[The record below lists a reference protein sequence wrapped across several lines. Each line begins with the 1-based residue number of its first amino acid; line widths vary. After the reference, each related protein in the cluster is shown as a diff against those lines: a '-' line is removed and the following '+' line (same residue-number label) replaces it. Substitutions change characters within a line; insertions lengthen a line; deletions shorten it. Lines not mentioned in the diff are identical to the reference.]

1 MPSDVEMESE
11 GERDREERRRKKKER
26 SKSKE
31 REKGRERSR
40 SKGREKSKEREKKK
54 HKKHKKEKKKH
65 KKRDRSS
72 EGDDTAN
79 EGGDTPEKKRN
90 AEGEKTPTGRDKERD
105 KTPEMPEI
113 EKLPGLGK
121 YDSDGEEGE
130 IEEKKLEIERER
142 RREYAREE
150 EGEKKDDRKEY
161 QRDEKRANSRDKRD
175 GSRERERKKRRSRS
189 RERKRSGE
197 RGRDRDTRDR
207 DVGRENAF
215 RSEGRENTFRSEGR
229 DNSFR
234 SERDNKDRDGR
245 DKYRREE
252 RNSESKDGR
261 EKERGSEEPGELGG
275 GSKEVASLS
284 IEESNKMRAK
294 LGLKPLNVANIVY
307 EDDNPDMPGE
317 LIPGDRDKTRH
328 LPPQH
333 WGERDQQKK
342 LVEKLG
348 IKRDVRQIKTKLS
361 VVKGLGESESDDD
374 DAGKWV
380 ERQKKK
386 VKEKED
392 AAKRAKAME
401 ELDQEFG
408 VQEIVEEGLKEKQQQ
423 EYSSRDLKGIRVE
436 HSAEAFGESNTV
448 LTLQDQDILSD
459 KYQDVLVNVNIVD
472 QERTKKSLAN
482 IKAGKDGYQAYDQEV
497 VDELTGEVTRKDLLY
512 QYQEELE
519 GVKKDGFT
527 LEGEGEFSE
536 AVSREREL
544 AKIRQKLRQQ
554 NAVSLE
560 TPAPKLATDYYT
572 DREMMAFKKPK
583 KKKKIRKKMLKADDL
598 LAMTQES
605 SLLPTNF
612 GEKQKKRAMRII
624 DDDQLL
630 PDGRLP
636 EDHDDLPVVPD
647 MTGMR
652 FDREMEEDSR
662 AMRALKVARK
672 LTKVKTVDIVA
683 EEVLRDSR
691 ENTVDMDDESGDGA
705 HYSDLIIDQTQEFC
719 RGLGEVGSYELS
731 GLGETV
737 DKELLDFEK
746 SLESKRMRSA
756 VEWSKM
762 EDREDEKQPEKEVVR
777 SSRGTWE
784 EVDEEVVEEGRWKE
798 GARRQQRRGGSS
810 SSSNTGGGKAPYR
823 PAILE
828 DEALAAT
835 GMGAALKM
843 ALQKGYLDNEEKKI
857 KSTGLVHLKCK
868 NYNIDDKS
876 RDHEE
881 DDRKRRGGGRDRGY
895 QGPTSSFSEKKG
907 YKPEVTIEYVDDTGR
922 AMNPKEAF
930 RFLSHKFHGKGSGKL
945 KTEKRQR
952 KVLEDKLMEKMSST
966 DTPLNT
972 LSKLQSKT
980 KELATPYLVLSGNKH
995 SMGGHTS
1002 LKK

>member
-1 MPSDVEMESE
+1 MGSDVEMESE
-11 GERDREERRRKKKER
+11 GEKEREERRRKKRDR

-31 REKGRERSR
+31 RDKGRERSR
-40 SKGREKSKEREKKK
+40 SKGRERSKDREKRK
-54 HKKHKKEKKKH
+54 HKKHKKDKKKH

-79 EGGDTPEKKRN
+79 EGGDTPEKK
-90 AEGEKTPTGRDKERD
+90 TPTGRDKERD
-105 KTPEMPEI
+105 KTPELPEI

-121 YDSDGEEGE
+121 YDSEGEEGE

-142 RREYAREE
+142 RKEYVREE
-150 EGEKKDDRKEY
+150 EGENKEERKEY
-161 QRDEKRANSRDKRD
+161 QRAGSRD
-175 GSRERERKKRRSRS
+175 RERKRRKSRS
-189 RERKRSGE
+189 RERKRSGD
-197 RGRDRDTRDR
+197 RGRDRDREGRD
-207 DVGRENAF
+207 
-215 RSEGRENTFRSEGR
+215 EGRENNIRSERENKDREGRDEGRENSFRSERENKDREGR
-229 DNSFR
+229 DSSFR
-234 SERDNKDRDGR
+234 SERDNKERDGR
-245 DKYRREE
+245 DRYRREE
-252 RNSESKDGR
+252 RSEARDGHEKDG
-261 EKERGSEEPGELGG
+261 KSEEPGELGG
-275 GSKEVASLS
+275 GKEVLSLS
-284 IEESNKMRAK
+284 IEESNKLRAK
-294 LGLKPLNVANIVY
+294 LGLKPLNISNIVV
-307 EDDNPDMPGE
+307 EDENSDLPGE

-328 LPPQH
+328 LVPQH

-342 LVEKLG
+342 LVEKLAL
-348 IKRDVRQIKTKLS
+348 KRDHRKVKTKLA
-361 VVKGLGESESDDD
+361 VVKGLGDSDSEED
-374 DAGKWV
+374 DAAKWV

-386 VKEKED
+386 VKDKEE
-392 AAKRAKAME
+392 AEKRAKAME

-408 VQEIVEEGLKEKQQQ
+408 VQDIVEEGLKEKQQK
-423 EYSSRDLKGIRVE
+423 EYSSRDLRGMRVE
-436 HSAEAFGESNTV
+436 HSAEAFGESTTV
-448 LTLQDQDILSD
+448 LTLQDQDILSE
-459 KYQDVLVNVNIVD
+459 KYEDVLVNVNIVD
-472 QERTKKSLAN
+472 NERHKKSLAN
-482 IKAGKDGYQAYDQEV
+482 IKAGKEGYQAYDQEE
-497 VDELTGEVTRKDLLY
+497 VDELTGEVTKKDLLY

-519 GVKKDGFT
+519 GVKKDSFT

-544 AKIRQKLRQQ
+544 AKIRQKLRQN

-560 TPAPKLATDYYT
+560 MPAPKLATDYYT
-572 DREMMAFKKPK
+572 DMEMMAFKKPK
-583 KKKKIRKKMLKADDL
+583 KKKKVRKKMLKADDL

-605 SLLPTNF
+605 SLLPTGF
-612 GEKQKKRAMRII
+612 GEKQKKRAIRIV
-624 DDDQLL
+624 DDDQIL

-636 EDHDDLPVVPD
+636 DPADDHDDLPVVPD
-647 MTGMR
+647 MTGVR
-652 FDREMEEDSR
+652 LDKEKEDDSR
-662 AMRALKVARK
+662 AMRALKIARK
-672 LTKVKTVDIVA
+672 LTKVKTVDHVA

-691 ENTVDMDDESGDGA
+691 ENTVEMEEEGGDGA
-705 HYSDLIIDQTQEFC
+705 HYSDLVIDQTQEFC
-719 RGLGEVGSYELS
+719 RGLGEVGSYEQS

-746 SLESKRMRSA
+746 SLESERMRSA

-762 EDREDEKQPEKEVVR
+762 EDREEKVKEKEVTR
-777 SSRGTWE
+777 SKRGTWE

-798 GARRQQRRGGSS
+798 GARRQQRRGGNSS
-810 SSSNTGGGKAPYR
+810 SDNSGGGKAPYR

-843 ALQKGYLDNEEKKI
+843 AMQKGYLDAEEKKV

-907 YKPEVTIEYVDDTGR
+907 YKPEVTLEYVDDTGR
-922 AMNPKEAF
+922 AMNAKEAF

-972 LSKLQSKT
+972 LSKLQNKT

>member
-1 MPSDVEMESE
+1 MGSTGELDSE
-11 GERDREERRRKKKER
+11 GERDREKEEKRKRKRER
-26 SKSKE
+26 SRSKDKDKE
-31 REKGRERSR
+31 RERSR
-40 SKGREKSKEREKKK
+40 SKGRDRSKDREKKK

-65 KKRDRSS
+65 KKRERSS

-79 EGGDTPEKKRN
+79 EGGDTPE
-90 AEGEKTPTGRDKERD
+90 AKTPTGRDKDGE
-105 KTPEMPEI
+105 KTPDLPDI

-121 YDSDGEEGE
+121 YDSDGEGEEGE

-142 RREYAREE
+142 RKEHNRDE
-150 EGEKKDDRKEY
+150 EKKERKEY
-161 QRDEKRANSRDKRD
+161 QREEKASGREKRENSRDRD
-175 GSRERERKKRRSRS
+175 RKRRSRS
-189 RERKRSGE
+189 RERKRSVE
-197 RGRDRDTRDR
+197 RGRDRDRN
-207 DVGRENAF
+207 GRENAF
-215 RSEGRENTFRSEGR
+215 RSDKENKERENRDREGR
-229 DNSFR
+229 DR
-234 SERDNKDRDGR
+234 HK
-245 DKYRREE
+245 REE
-252 RNSESKDGR
+252 RGENK
-261 EKERGSEEPGELGG
+261 EEPGELAGG
-275 GSKEVASLS
+275 KEVMSLS
-284 IEESNKMRAK
+284 IEETNKLRAK
-294 LGLKPLNVANIVY
+294 LGLKPLNVSTIVV
-307 EDDNPDMPGE
+307 EDETPDLPGE

-328 LPPQH
+328 LVPQH

-342 LVEKLG
+342 LREKLG
-348 IKRDVRQIKTKLS
+348 LKKEQRQVKSKLA
-361 VVKGLGESESDDD
+361 VVKGLGESDSEDD

-386 VKEKED
+386 VKEKEEAD
-392 AAKRAKAME
+392 KRAKAMA
-401 ELDQEFG
+401 ELDEEFG
-408 VQEIVEEGLKEKQQQ
+408 VQDIVEEGLKMKQQE
-423 EYSSRDLKGIRVE
+423 EYTSRDLKGMRVE
-436 HSAEAFGESNTV
+436 HKAEAFGEKDTV
-448 LTLQDQDILSD
+448 LTLQDADILSD
-459 KYQDVLVNVNIVD
+459 KYEDVLVNVNIVD
-472 QERTKKSLAN
+472 DERHAKSLAN
-482 IKAGKDGYQAYDQEV
+482 IKAGKEGYQAYDQEE
-497 VDELTGEVTRKDLLY
+497 VDELTGEVRRKELLY
-512 QYQEELE
+512 QYQEELD
-519 GVKKDGFT
+519 GAKKDSFT

-536 AVSREREL
+536 SVSREREL
-544 AKIRQKLRQQ
+544 AKIRQKLRQN

-560 TPAPKLATDYYT
+560 MPAPKIATDFYT
-572 DREMMAFKKPK
+572 DAEMLAFKKPK
-583 KKKKIRKKMLKADDL
+583 KKKKVRKKMLKADDL

-605 SLLPTNF
+605 SLLPTGF
-612 GEKQKKRAMRII
+612 GEKQKKRAIRIV
-624 DDDQLL
+624 DDDQIL

-636 EDHDDLPVVPD
+636 NPDEDHDDLPVVPD
-647 MTGMR
+647 LSGVKV
-652 FDREMEEDSR
+652 DKDDDDGR
-662 AMRALKVARK
+662 AMRALKIARK
-672 LTKVKTVDIVA
+672 LTKVKTVDNVA

-691 ENTVDMDDESGDGA
+691 ENTVEMDDEGGEKA
-705 HYSDLIIDQTQEFC
+705 HYSDLVIDQTQEFC
-719 RGLGEVGSYELS
+719 RGLGEVGSYEPS
-731 GLGETV
+731 GLGEGV

-746 SLESKRMRSA
+746 SLESERMRSA

-762 EDREDEKQPEKEVVR
+762 EEREEKVKKKEETR
-777 SSRGTWE
+777 SKRGTWE

-810 SSSNTGGGKAPYR
+810 TSNNTGGGKAPYR

-843 ALQKGYLDNEEKKI
+843 ALQKGYLDTEEKKV

-881 DDRKRRGGGRDRGY
+881 DDRKRRGGARDRGY

-907 YKPEVTIEYVDDTGR
+907 YKPEVTLEYVDDTGR
-922 AMNPKEAF
+922 AMNAKEAF

-972 LSKLQSKT
+972 LTKLQNKT

>member
-1 MPSDVEMESE
+1 MGSTGELDSE
-11 GERDREERRRKKKER
+11 GERDREKEEKRKRKRER
-26 SKSKE
+26 SRSKDKDKE
-31 REKGRERSR
+31 RERSR
-40 SKGREKSKEREKKK
+40 SKGRDRSKDREKKK

-65 KKRDRSS
+65 KKRERSS

-79 EGGDTPEKKRN
+79 EGGDTPE
-90 AEGEKTPTGRDKERD
+90 AKTPTGRDKDGE
-105 KTPEMPEI
+105 KTPDLPDI

-121 YDSDGEEGE
+121 YDSDGEGEEGE

-142 RREYAREE
+142 RKEHNRDE
-150 EGEKKDDRKEY
+150 EKKERKEY
-161 QRDEKRANSRDKRD
+161 QREEKGSGREKRENSRDRD
-175 GSRERERKKRRSRS
+175 RKRRSRS
-189 RERKRSGE
+189 RERKRSVE
-197 RGRDRDTRDR
+197 RGRDRDRN
-207 DVGRENAF
+207 GRENAF
-215 RSEGRENTFRSEGR
+215 RSDKENKERENRDREGR
-229 DNSFR
+229 DR
-234 SERDNKDRDGR
+234 HK
-245 DKYRREE
+245 REE
-252 RNSESKDGR
+252 RGENK
-261 EKERGSEEPGELGG
+261 EEPGELTGG
-275 GSKEVASLS
+275 KEVMSLS
-284 IEESNKMRAK
+284 IEETNKLRAK
-294 LGLKPLNVANIVY
+294 LGLKPLNVSTIVV
-307 EDDNPDMPGE
+307 EDETPDLPGE

-328 LPPQH
+328 LVPQH

-342 LVEKLG
+342 LREKLG
-348 IKRDVRQIKTKLS
+348 LKKEQRQVKSKLA
-361 VVKGLGESESDDD
+361 VVKGLGESDSEDD

-386 VKEKED
+386 VKEKEEAD
-392 AAKRAKAME
+392 KRAKAMA
-401 ELDQEFG
+401 ELDEEFG
-408 VQEIVEEGLKEKQQQ
+408 VQDIVEEGLKMKQQE
-423 EYSSRDLKGIRVE
+423 EYTSRDLKGMRVE
-436 HSAEAFGESNTV
+436 HKAEAFGEKDTV
-448 LTLQDQDILSD
+448 LTLQDADILSD
-459 KYQDVLVNVNIVD
+459 KYEDVLVNVNIVD
-472 QERTKKSLAN
+472 DERHAKSLAN
-482 IKAGKDGYQAYDQEV
+482 IKAGKEGYQAYDQEE
-497 VDELTGEVTRKDLLY
+497 VDELTGEVRRKELLY
-512 QYQEELE
+512 QYQEELD
-519 GVKKDGFT
+519 GAKKDSFT

-536 AVSREREL
+536 SVSREREL
-544 AKIRQKLRQQ
+544 AKIRQKLRQN

-560 TPAPKLATDYYT
+560 MPAPKIATDFYT
-572 DREMMAFKKPK
+572 DAEMLAFKKPK
-583 KKKKIRKKMLKADDL
+583 KKKKVRKKMLKADDL

-605 SLLPTNF
+605 SLLPTGF
-612 GEKQKKRAMRII
+612 GEKQKKRAIRIV
-624 DDDQLL
+624 DDDQIL

-636 EDHDDLPVVPD
+636 NPDEDHDDLPVVPD
-647 MTGMR
+647 LSGVKV
-652 FDREMEEDSR
+652 DKDDDDGR
-662 AMRALKVARK
+662 AMRALKIARK
-672 LTKVKTVDIVA
+672 LTKVKTVDNVA

-691 ENTVDMDDESGDGA
+691 ENTVEMDDEGGDKA
-705 HYSDLIIDQTQEFC
+705 HYSDLVIDQTQEFC
-719 RGLGEVGSYELS
+719 RGLGEVGSYEPS
-731 GLGETV
+731 GLGEGV

-746 SLESKRMRSA
+746 SLESERMRSA

-762 EDREDEKQPEKEVVR
+762 EEREEKVKKKEETR
-777 SSRGTWE
+777 SKRGTWE

-810 SSSNTGGGKAPYR
+810 TSNNTGGGKAPYR

-843 ALQKGYLDNEEKKI
+843 ALQKGYLDTEEKKV

-881 DDRKRRGGGRDRGY
+881 DDRKRRGGARDRGY

-907 YKPEVTIEYVDDTGR
+907 YKPEVTLEYVDDTGR
-922 AMNPKEAF
+922 AMNAKEAF

-972 LSKLQSKT
+972 LTKLQNKT

>member
-1 MPSDVEMESE
+1 MGSAGELDSE
-11 GERDREERRRKKKER
+11 GERDRDKEERKKRKKDR
-26 SKSKE
+26 SRSKE
-31 REKGRERSR
+31 RDKERSR
-40 SKGREKSKEREKKK
+40 SKGRERSKDREKKK

-65 KKRDRSS
+65 KKREKSS

-79 EGGDTPEKKRN
+79 EGGDTPD
-90 AEGEKTPTGRDKERD
+90 AKTPTGRDQNRD
-105 KTPEMPEI
+105 KTPELPEI
-113 EKLPGLGK
+113 DKLPGLGK
-121 YDSDGEEGE
+121 YDSDAEGEEGE
-130 IEEKKLEIERER
+130 IEEKKMEIDRER
-142 RREYAREE
+142 RKEHGRDE
-150 EGEKKDDRKEY
+150 EKKQDRKEY
-161 QRDEKRANSRDKRD
+161 QRDDKQGGRDKRET
-175 GSRERERKKRRSRS
+175 SRERDRKRRSRS
-189 RERKRSGE
+189 RERRRSGE
-197 RGRDRDTRDR
+197 RGRDRDRD
-207 DVGRENAF
+207 
-215 RSEGRENTFRSEGR
+215 GRENTLRSDREGR
-229 DNSFR
+229 DISSR
-234 SERDNKDRDGR
+234 GEKDSKDR
-245 DKYRREE
+245 E
-252 RNSESKDGR
+252 RNRK
-261 EKERGSEEPGELGG
+261 EKGENKEEPGELSGG
-275 GSKEVASLS
+275 KEVLSLS
-284 IEESNKMRAK
+284 IEETNKLRAK
-294 LGLKPLNVANIVY
+294 LGLKPLNVSTIEM
-307 EDDNPDMPGE
+307 EDETPDLPGE

-328 LPPQH
+328 LVPQH

-342 LVEKLG
+342 LVERLG
-348 IKRDVRQIKTKLS
+348 IKKDLRKVKTKLA
-361 VVKGLGESESDDD
+361 VVKGLGESDSDDD

-386 VKEKED
+386 VKEKEE
-392 AAKRAKAME
+392 AEKRAKAMA
-401 ELDQEFG
+401 ELDEEFG
-408 VQEIVEEGLKEKQQQ
+408 VQDIVEEGMKNKQQE
-423 EYSSRDLKGIRVE
+423 EYTSKNLKGMRVE
-436 HSAEAFGESNTV
+436 HKAEAFGEADTV

-459 KYQDVLVNVNIVD
+459 KYEDVLVNVNIVD
-472 QERTKKSLAN
+472 DERHAKSLAN
-482 IKAGKDGYQAYDQEV
+482 IKAGKEGYQAYDQEQ
-497 VDELTGEVTRKDLLY
+497 VDELTGEVKRKELLY

-519 GVKKDGFT
+519 GAKKDSFT

-536 AVSREREL
+536 SVSREREL
-544 AKIRQKLRQQ
+544 AKIRQKLRQN

-560 TPAPKLATDYYT
+560 MPAPKIATDFYT
-572 DREMMAFKKPK
+572 DTEMLAFKKPK
-583 KKKKIRKKMLKADDL
+583 KKKKVRKKMLKADDL

-605 SLLPTNF
+605 SLLPAGF
-612 GEKQKKRAMRII
+612 GEKQKKRAIRIV
-624 DDDQLL
+624 DDDQIL

-636 EDHDDLPVVPD
+636 NPDDDHDDLPVVPD
-647 MTGMR
+647 LSGVR
-652 FDREMEEDSR
+652 VDKDEDDSR
-662 AMRALKVARK
+662 AMRALKIARK
-672 LTKVKTVDIVA
+672 LTKVKTVDNVA

-691 ENTVDMDDESGDGA
+691 ENTVEMSEEGDEKVDNMD
-705 HYSDLIIDQTQEFC
+705 LVIDQTQEFC

-746 SLESKRMRSA
+746 SLESERMRSA

-762 EDREDEKQPEKEVVR
+762 EEREEKVKEKETTR
-777 SSRGTWE
+777 SKRGTWE

-810 SSSNTGGGKAPYR
+810 SSTNTGGGKAPYR

-843 ALQKGYLDNEEKKI
+843 ALQKGYLDTEEKKV

-907 YKPEVTIEYVDDTGR
+907 YKPEVTLEYVDDTGR
-922 AMNPKEAF
+922 AMNAKEAF

-972 LSKLQSKT
+972 LTKLQNKT

>member
-1 MPSDVEMESE
+1 MGSDVEMESE
-11 GERDREERRRKKKER
+11 GERDREERRKKKKER
-26 SKSKE
+26 SRSKE
-31 REKGRERSR
+31 RDKGKERSRSRGRERS
-40 SKGREKSKEREKKK
+40 KDREKRK
-54 HKKHKKEKKKH
+54 HKKHKKDKKKH

-79 EGGDTPEKKRN
+79 EGGDTPDKKN
-90 AEGEKTPTGRDKERD
+90 AEGERTPTGRDKDRD
-105 KTPEMPEI
+105 KTPELPEI

-121 YDSDGEEGE
+121 YDSEGEEGE
-130 IEEKKLEIERER
+130 IEEKLEMERER
-142 RREYAREE
+142 RREYVREE
-150 EGEKKDDRKEY
+150 EGEKKEDRKEY
-161 QRDEKRANSRDKRD
+161 QREEKRASSREKRD
-175 GSRERERKKRRSRS
+175 TSRERDRKKRRSRS

-197 RGRDRDTRDR
+197 RGRDRDRDG
-207 DVGRENAF
+207 GRE
-215 RSEGRENTFRSEGR
+215 
-229 DNSFR
+229 NSFR
-234 SERDNKDRDGR
+234 SDRDNRDNKDRDGR

-252 RNSESKDGR
+252 RSSVAREGK

-275 GSKEVASLS
+275 GKEVASLS
-284 IEESNKMRAK
+284 IEETNKLRAK
-294 LGLKPLNVANIVY
+294 LGLKPLNVSTIVV
-307 EDDNPDMPGE
+307 EDDNSDLPGE

-328 LPPQH
+328 LAPQH

-348 IKRDVRQIKTKLS
+348 IKRDLRQIKTKLS
-361 VVKGLGESESDDD
+361 VVKGLGESDSDDD
-374 DAGKWV
+374 DAGKWI
-380 ERQKKK
+380 ERQKHKVQLKK
-386 VKEKED
+386 EAE
-392 AAKRAKAME
+392 KRAKAME

-408 VQEIVEEGLKEKQQQ
+408 VQDIVEEGLKEKQQK
-423 EYSSRDLKGIRVE
+423 EYSSKHLKGMRVE
-436 HSAEAFGESNTV
+436 HAAEAFGEATTV
-448 LTLQDQDILSD
+448 LTLQDADILSD
-459 KYQDVLVNVNIVD
+459 KYEDVLVNVNIVD
-472 QERTKKSLAN
+472 NERTKKSLAN
-482 IKAGKDGYQAYDQEV
+482 IKAGKEGYQAYDQEQ
-497 VDELTGEVTRKDLLY
+497 VDELTGEVTKKDLLY
-512 QYQEELE
+512 QYQEELD
-519 GVKKDGFT
+519 GVKKDSFT

-560 TPAPKLATDYYT
+560 MPAPKLANDYYT
-572 DREMMAFKKPK
+572 DKEMMAFKKPK
-583 KKKKIRKKMLKADDL
+583 KKKKVRKKMLKADDL

-605 SLLPTNF
+605 SLLPTGF
-612 GEKQKKRAMRII
+612 GEKQKKRAIRIV

-636 EDHDDLPVVPD
+636 DPEDDHDDLPVVPD
-647 MTGMR
+647 MTGVR
-652 FDREMEEDSR
+652 LDRELEEDSR

-672 LTKVKTVDIVA
+672 LTKVKTVDRVA

-691 ENTVDMDDESGDGA
+691 ENTVEMEDESGDGA
-705 HYSDLIIDQTQEFC
+705 HYSDLVIDQTQEFC
-719 RGLGEVGSYELS
+719 RGLGEVGGYELS

-746 SLESKRMRSA
+746 SLESERMRSA

-762 EDREDEKQPEKEVVR
+762 EDREEEKQVEKEVVVR

-798 GARRQQRRGGSS
+798 GARRQHKRRGSSGSN
-810 SSSNTGGGKAPYR
+810 NTGGGKAPFR

-828 DEALAAT
+828 DEALAAQ

-843 ALQKGYLDNEEKKI
+843 AMQKGYLDMEEKKI
-857 KSTGLVHLKCK
+857 KSTGLVNLKCK

-907 YKPEVTIEYVDDTGR
+907 YKPEVTLEYVDDTGR
-922 AMNPKEAF
+922 AMNAKEAF

-972 LSKLQSKT
+972 LSKLQTKT